1 MANCWMPLF
10 NISYNNVH
18 LKRYRMNKKNTLLG
32 SSITPIRIEGIHVHR
47 KVVHR
52 REEYFGDTFSFVNVL
67 DSFPH
72 QLILSHFS
80 KVDSPPV
87 FHSCTVL
94 VKVNSMR
101 DILRFEGKKFSFG
114 WECLFYC
121 FHSFYS
127 RHLSYYYS

>member
-101 DILRFEGKKFSFG
+101 DILRFEEKNFSFG
-114 WECLFYC
+114 RQHLFYW
-121 FHSFYS
+121 FYSFYS
-127 RHLSYYYS
+127 